1 MAWSSVWAV
10 ALWLGVA
17 NSASPSSFVLC
28 RCDQETICGA
38 LIARRA
44 GNVCERNNWCHML
57 ERNFQH
63 GVWRISEEGA
73 KLLCMNFCWQSM
85 AGENQKDSSD
95 KISHEERTIKKQI
108 LIFW

>member
-1 MAWSSVWAV
+1 M

-17 NSASPSSFVLC
+17 NSASRSSFVLC
-28 RCDQETICGA
+28 RGDQETICGA

-63 GVWRISEEGA
+63 EEGA
-73 KLLCMNFCWQSM
+73 RLLSMNFCWQSM

-95 KISHEERTIKKQI
+95 KISHEERTIKNQI